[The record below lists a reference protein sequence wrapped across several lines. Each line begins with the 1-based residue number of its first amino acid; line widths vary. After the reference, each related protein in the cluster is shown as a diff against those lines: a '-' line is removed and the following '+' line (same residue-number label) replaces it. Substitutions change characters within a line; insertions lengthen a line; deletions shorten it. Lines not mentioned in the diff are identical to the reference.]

1 MNEELVKSLTSLID
15 ETIAEIEDLKKSRF
29 AASEIKL
36 AGPGEDGIK
45 GHSADGKL
53 DKEEDE
59 KKDDKDDDKKDMDK
73 KEDDDKK
80 DDKKDKKDDKDDK
93 KGKNPFESAE
103 KAEGQNRQ
111 ADPNGGN
118 HKAAGGEGDKHGQ
131 GPSSAPAGHQA
142 HGNGKNRD
150 ADPDGGNHKAGGGME
165 KGDGYPVA
173 LKSME
178 ESNSLMKSYIDSK
191 VAPLETK
198 LAGILDLVKKIADQ
212 PVAAKGAT
220 TKNFAVLHKSDS
232 EGSKSL
238 SKSQVANK
246 LFELKKSGK
255 FVDSAD
261 ITAAELGSSDLQAIV
276 TKYGLQ

>member
-36 AGPGEDGIK
+36 AGPGEDGLK
-45 GHSADGKL
+45 GHSANGKL
-53 DKEEDE
+53 DKEEDGE
-59 KKDDKDDDKKDMDK
+59 DKKDDDKDDDKKDDKDKKKLFGK
-73 KEDDDKK
+73 KEDESKE
-80 DDKKDKKDDKDDK
+80 DDKDDK
-93 KGKNPFESAE
+93 EDEAN

-111 ADPNGGN
+111 ADPNGGH
-118 HKAAGGEGDKHGQ
+118 HKAPVEGMKDGQGPSKSPSQSGPSSSPAGSNRPADPNGGHHAAGGEMG
-131 GPSSAPAGHQA
+131 
-142 HGNGKNRD
+142 
-150 ADPDGGNHKAGGGME
+150 

-198 LAGILDLVKKIADQ
+198 LAGILDLVKRIADQ

-261 ITAAELGSSDLQAIV
+261 ITAAELGSSELQAI
-276 TKYGLQ
+276 

>member
-45 GHSADGKL
+45 GHGANGKL
-53 DKEEDE
+53 DKEED
-59 KKDDKDDDKKDMDK
+59 KD
-73 KEDDDKK
+73 E
-80 DDKKDKKDDKDDK
+80 DKKDKKDDDKDMDK
-93 KGKNPFESAE
+93 GEGKNRE
-103 KAEGQNRQ
+103 
-111 ADPNGGN
+111 ADPNGG
-118 HKAAGGEGDKHGQ
+118 HHVAKAEDDKKDDGEKKDEKKKDDKEMDK
-131 GPSSAPAGHQA
+131 AE
-142 HGNGKNRD
+142 GKNRE
-150 ADPDGGNHKAGGGME
+150 ADPNGGHHVAKGEDKMGM
-165 KGDGYPVA
+165 PVK
-173 LKSME
+173 KSAD
-178 ESNSLMKSYIDSK
+178 ESNDLMKSYIDSK

-212 PVAAKGAT
+212 PVAPKAAT
-220 TKNFAVLHKSDS
+220 AKNFAILQKSAD
-232 EGSKSL
+232 EGKASL

-246 LFELKKSGK
+246 LFELKKSGTP
-255 FVDSAD
+255 VDSAD

>member
-53 DKEEDE
+53 DKEED
-59 KKDDKDDDKKDMDK
+59 
-73 KEDDDKK
+73 
-80 DDKKDKKDDKDDK
+80 DKKDDKDDK
-93 KGKNPFESAE
+93 KDEKKDDKKMDKKEDDKDEKKDDKKEDKAE
-103 KAEGQNRQ
+103 KAEGHNRQ
-111 ADPNGGN
+111 SDPDGGN
-118 HKAAGGEGDKHGQ
+118 HKPVAGEGDKHGQ
-131 GPSSAPAGHQA
+131 GPSSSPAGSAH
-142 HGNGKNRD
+142 HGNGKNRE
-150 ADPDGGNHKAGGGME
+150 ADPNGGNHKMD
-165 KGDGYPVA
+165 KSDGYPVD
-173 LKSME
+173 LKRSVE
-178 ESNSLMKSYIDSK
+178 ESNTLMKSYIDSK

-232 EGSKSL
+232 EQKSL
-238 SKSQVANK
+238 SKSQIANK
-246 LFELKKSGK
+246 LFELKKSGT

>member
-59 KKDDKDDDKKDMDK
+59 KKDDKDEDDEKKDKKDMDK
-73 KEDDDKK
+73 SEEDKKDEKK
-80 DDKKDKKDDKDDK
+80 DDKKDKKDDKKSDEVD
-93 KGKNPFESAE
+93 
-103 KAEGQNRQ
+103 KAEGHNRQ
-111 ADPNGGN
+111 
-118 HKAAGGEGDKHGQ
+118 
-131 GPSSAPAGHQA
+131 
-142 HGNGKNRD
+142 
-150 ADPDGGNHKAGGGME
+150 ADPDGGNHKAVVEGAKHGAGPSQSPAGSAHHGNGANREADPNGGNHKGAGME

-173 LKSME
+173 LKSNE
-178 ESNSLMKSYIDSK
+178 ESNTLMKSYIDSK
-191 VAPLETK
+191 VAPLESK

-212 PVAAKGAT
+212 PVAAKAANA
-220 TKNFAVLHKSDS
+220 KNFAVLQKSDG
-232 EGSKSL
+232 EGKASFSKA
-238 SKSQVANK
+238 QIANK
-246 LFELKKSGK
+246 LFELKKSGTS
-255 FVDSAD
+255 VDSAD
-261 ITAAELGSSDLQAIV
+261 ITAAELGTSDLQTIV